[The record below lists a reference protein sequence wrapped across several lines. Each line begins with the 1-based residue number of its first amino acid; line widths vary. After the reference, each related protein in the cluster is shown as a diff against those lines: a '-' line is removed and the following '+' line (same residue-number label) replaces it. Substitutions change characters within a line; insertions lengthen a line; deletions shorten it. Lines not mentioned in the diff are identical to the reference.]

1 MPPAVAVP
9 IRYDCA
15 GNQPDA
21 VMTPEKV
28 VQQWKTKHLYE
39 IAFTSED
46 DLAVLFGDVDVEV
59 KQGITKEE
67 FAELDDQ
74 HRLALT
80 NFIGSHQFA
89 LATASSYEAR
99 KISWRFYV
107 PDLVG
112 TAKAQKEYAEA
123 VNKEKGILLPDG
135 TPVRLDLA
143 VYHAGRKMRMLH
155 AWKQT
160 KDEDGKL
167 ESDKKKWE
175 NRPLRLVVGAE
186 RDTILHCVRE
196 DAERMVSRRT
206 EKVVPLHHDD
216 FDLIRK
222 LVLECLDTDR
232 SNHYITRRNVFWAI
246 KSVENTA
253 RGLELAHDFAKQSW
267 KYNEKDVDRIWK
279 DGKGDITG
287 GSIHYWARA
296 DNPVRYAELTAKLP
310 VAFLEKNIHEGDEGL
325 ANIFV
330 KAFEDT
336 IVALSGARKQ
346 FYAYN
351 NKTGLWD
358 EVCPEYIITLFT
370 GTMKTILTP
379 LAVKLA
385 SEYKDVADSEDGKVV
400 KKKMEQTLN
409 LIKSMTM
416 TKTAT
421 KCSPQIFTK
430 LLKEKEWTER
440 LNNKKDILPVKNGVL
455 CLRTGQLR
463 PYELEDYLTYKLDV
477 EYDPDADTSK
487 QTKFFKDV
495 LHNDT
500 DAMTFTQYFL
510 GYCLTGETNRQQ
522 FLVLEGSPEGAN
534 AKSHLISCLT
544 QVFGRMLSTA
554 SRQAFTKKEGD
565 NNDSLYDA
573 RFSRVVVVPELNKSV
588 ALDEGMIKHFT
599 GDDTINVSAKYKN
612 NITFTP
618 QFKVLMPLN
627 DMFPV
632 PAEAGAMWRRILL
645 IQFKVRFLSKDN
657 PEWDDEMA
665 EQGWMLEKDEK
676 FATDLKAD
684 ATGWLNWLVKGA
696 MSYYANPTLEAP
708 KSLQHHIYSKQ
719 EENDPHLRFVRKTY
733 AITGDDKDIVPVAE
747 LSSAYARPQNEDE
760 KTTARRI
767 SAVMKKLKVKKGVRD
782 LYPRRMERSYNGETG
797 VWENKEVEDKSVK
810 AKATKVWIGLRKKT
824 EEELEAEQEA

>member
-1 MPPAVAVP
+1 MPPVAVP
-9 IRYDCA
+9 VRFDCA

-21 VMTPEKV
+21 VLTPEKV

-39 IAFTSED
+39 IAFTDEN

-59 KQGITKEE
+59 KQDITEEE
-67 FAELDDQ
+67 FARLDEE

-89 LATASSYEAR
+89 LASASSYPAR

-112 TAKAQKEYAEA
+112 TAKAQKDYAEA
-123 VNKEKGILLPDG
+123 VNKDKGILLPDG

-167 ESDKKKWE
+167 ETDKKKWE

-186 RDTILHCVRE
+186 QDTILHKVR
-196 DAERMVSRRT
+196 DNAERMVSRRT

-216 FDLIRK
+216 FDLVRK
-222 LVLECLDTDR
+222 LVLECFAEDR
-232 SNHYITRRNVFWAI
+232 ANEYISWAKSIWAI

-253 RGLELAHDFAKQSW
+253 RGLELAHDFSKRSY
-267 KYNEKDVDRIWK
+267 KYNWK
-279 DGKGDITG
+279 AVEECWKQGQDKITG

-296 DNPVRYAELTAKLP
+296 DNPVRYAELTARLP
-310 VAFLEKNIHEGDEGL
+310 IEFLEKNIHEGDEGL

-330 KAFEDT
+330 KAYEDT

-346 FYAYN
+346 FYAFN
-351 NKTGLWD
+351 SKTGLWD
-358 EVCPEYIITLFT
+358 EVCPEHIITLFT

-379 LAVKLA
+379 VAVKLA
-385 SEYKDVADSEDGKVV
+385 GEYKDVADSEEGKVL
-400 KKKMEQTLN
+400 KKKMENTLN
-409 LIKSMTM
+409 LIKQMTM

-430 LLKEKEWTER
+430 LLKEKEWCER
-440 LNNKKDILPVKNGVL
+440 LNSKKDILPVANGVL
-455 CLRTGQLR
+455 DLRTGQLR

-477 EYDPDADTSK
+477 EYSPTADTSK
-487 QTKFFKDV
+487 QDKFFADV
-495 LHNDT
+495 LHKDK
-500 DAMTFTQYFL
+500 DAMSFAQYFL

-544 QVFGRMLSTA
+544 GVFGRMLSTA

-573 RFSRVVVVPELNKSV
+573 RFSRVVVVPELNKTVS
-588 ALDEGMIKHFT
+588 LDEGMIKHFT

-612 NITFTP
+612 NITFVP

-645 IQFKVRFLSKDN
+645 IQFKVRFLNKEN

-676 FATDLKAD
+676 FANDLKAD
-684 ATGWLNWLVKGA
+684 TTGWLAWLVKGA
-696 MSYYANPTLEAP
+696 MEYYKNPTLEAP
-708 KSLQHHIYSKQ
+708 KTLQQHIYSKQ

-747 LSSAYARPQNEDE
+747 LSSGYSRPQNEDE

-767 SAVMKKLKVKKGVRD
+767 SAVMKKLKVRKGVRD
-782 LYPRRMERSYNGETG
+782 LYPRRTERGYNGETG
-797 VWENKEVEDKSVK
+797 QWDNKEVEDKSVK

-824 EEELEAEQEA
+824 EEEVEAEREE